1 MIDVKGAFDHVHRD
15 TLIGILEKMAL
26 PSKAVSWVYHFL
38 SERETSLVVDGKITA
53 LQPVLTGIP
62 QGSPISPLLFLL
74 YTAPLY
80 EVIQEQGGEAVGY
93 VDDITISVT
102 GVLNEVVTWARQ
114 HPTEID
120 FGEKLGFIR
129 FFWWTCEAP
138 SGATTAPASQ

>member
-15 TLIGILEKMAL
+15 PLIGILEKMAL

-74 YTAPLY
+74 YAAPLY
-80 EVIQEQGGEAVGY
+80 EVIREQGGEAVGY

-102 GVLNEVVTWARQ
+102 GEPNRKT
-114 HPTEID
+114 
-120 FGEKLGFIR
+120 LGN
-129 FFWWTCEAP
+129 WV
-138 SGATTAPASQ
+138 